1 MKTNLITGTKNMDNK
16 ALSAADICRI
26 IKQCHA
32 SGVAEVSL
40 PGGVSF
46 KFHPRR
52 NGDADQLG
60 PASDYTEKTF
70 PVVSEPEAKND
81 QVRMMDEDN
90 LLEAEEAQLLID
102 DPFAFEKVQMDRH
115 IERARMNNNERT

>member
-1 MKTNLITGTKNMDNK
+1 MDNK
-16 ALSAADICRI
+16 SLSASDICRI

-32 SGVAEVSL
+32 SGVAEVNL

-46 KFHPRR
+46 KFHSRR
-52 NGDADQLG
+52 NESADQLG
-60 PASDYTEKTF
+60 PASDYIEKSS
-70 PVVSEPEAKND
+70 VVSDFPEARTD
-81 QVRMMDEDN
+81 QEKRDSDQAMMFDENNMLD
-90 LLEAEEAQLLID
+90 AEEAQLLID

>member
-1 MKTNLITGTKNMDNK
+1 MDNNS
-16 ALSAADICRI
+16 LSASDICRI

-32 SGVAEVSL
+32 SGVAEVNL

-52 NGDADQLG
+52 NEDADQLG

-70 PVVSEPEAKND
+70 PVVSEFPEANTD
-81 QVRMMDEDN
+81 QVRMMDQEN
-90 LLEAEEAQLLID
+90 MLEAEEAQLLID

>member
-1 MKTNLITGTKNMDNK
+1 MDNK
-16 ALSAADICRI
+16 SLSAADICRI

-32 SGVAEVSL
+32 SGVAEVNL

-52 NGDADQLG
+52 NEGADQLG
-60 PASDYTEKTF
+60 PASDYVEK
-70 PVVSEPEAKND
+70 PAVVSENSEANAD
-81 QVRMMDEDN
+81 QVKMFDEEN
-90 LLEAEEAQLLID
+90 MLEAEEAQLLID

-115 IERARMNNNERT
+115 IERARMNNDERT